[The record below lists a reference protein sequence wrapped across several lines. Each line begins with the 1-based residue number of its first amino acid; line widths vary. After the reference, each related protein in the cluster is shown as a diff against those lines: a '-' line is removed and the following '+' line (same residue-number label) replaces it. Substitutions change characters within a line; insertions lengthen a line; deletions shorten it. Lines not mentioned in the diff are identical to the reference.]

1 MTALPSNLALVADD
15 LALATMRDARREQRR
30 RRLVTYSVAFAL
42 LALTGT
48 AAVANGWLFGDE
60 TPVIRVI
67 PSLARPSAPGSAT
80 PENNESA
87 AQSVT
92 KHEAQHRAD
101 QPAGNGSAPLGQPIV
116 ATSRTLI
123 SGLGLQKR
131 VLSSMATTT
140 GGVCLTLTGFDP
152 ECFATFAPDQDAVW
166 FFRSTPERA
175 VVVWGV
181 VRGNVTAVE
190 VVSTGGTTTNAEIGN
205 GGFYAELTDGS
216 PDRLLLHLDD
226 GSSETVEPLPCPLT
240 TPDCTP

>member
-1 MTALPSNLALVADD
+1 
-15 LALATMRDARREQRR
+15 
-30 RRLVTYSVAFAL
+30 VAFAL

-48 AAVANGWLFGDE
+48 AAVARGWLFGDE
-60 TPVIRVI
+60 TPVVRVI
-67 PSLARPSAPGSAT
+67 PSLAGPSVSGSSAPGNSDA
-80 PENNESA
+80 A
-87 AQSVT
+87 AQNVT

-101 QPAGNGSAPLGQPIV
+101 QPAGNGSAPLGQPIA

-123 SGLGLQKR
+123 SDLGPLKR
-131 VLSSMATTT
+131 ALSSMATTT

-181 VRGNVTAVE
+181 VRGSVTAVE
-190 VVSTGGTTTNAEIGN
+190 VVSTGGTTTTAEIGN
-205 GGFYAELTDGS
+205 GGFYAELADGS
-216 PDRLLLHLDD
+216 PERLILQLDD
-226 GSSETVEPLPCPLT
+226 GRSETVEPLPCPLT